1 MNRKYLFGVLLW
13 VLSGCTYLIN
23 LGLASPPTVKVEEIS
38 QEQNRIKV
46 EGIVLNLIPLID
58 GFAYELEDETGSVW
72 VVTGEQKPR
81 VGDTLSVEGMVKY
94 QDFMIDGEDQGSIYL
109 EQVTILAN
117 DSDESAV
124 N

>member
-46 EGIVLNLIPLID
+46 EGIVLSLIPLIN